1 VREPDEPVRQRLPRL
16 PGGPPR
22 PSRQLLLADRFPVV
36 IDHLCRFAGDLLDR
50 KLEVLGPEAKT
61 GLSS

>member
-1 VREPDEPVRQRLPRL
+1 VREPDEPVRQWL
-16 PGGPPR
+16 PGLAA
-22 PSRQLLLADRFPVV
+22 RQLLLADRFPVV

>member
-1 VREPDEPVRQRLPRL
+1 MREPDEPVRQRLP
-16 PGGPPR
+16 GFAA
-22 PSRQLLLADRFPVV
+22 RQLLLADRFPVV